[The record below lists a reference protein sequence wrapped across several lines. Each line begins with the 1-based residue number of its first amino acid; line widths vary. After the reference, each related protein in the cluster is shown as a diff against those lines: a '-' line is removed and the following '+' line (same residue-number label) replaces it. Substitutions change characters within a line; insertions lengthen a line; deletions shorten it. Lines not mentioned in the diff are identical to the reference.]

1 MFKIIFR
8 ENGALVDLFS
18 VGGGG
23 ADISVQTGILG
34 GARSIAAA
42 GNTITV
48 TKADTAAIFT
58 HLNSFATKAAATGTT
73 AAANSVLTNNFAL
86 YETAMANALGKLQA
100 RSSELSRNQDLL
112 TAFKAT
118 REEVI
123 GSYVDADLATE
134 SARLT
139 ALQVQQQLAIQA
151 LGIANQRP
159 QSLLGLFR

>member
-1 MFKIIFR
+1 M
-8 ENGALVDLFS
+8 G
-18 VGGGG
+18 
-23 ADISVQTGILG
+23 
-34 GARSIAAA
+34 
-42 GNTITV
+42 
-48 TKADTAAIFT
+48 
-58 HLNSFATKAAATGTT
+58 
-73 AAANSVLTNNFAL
+73 
-86 YETAMANALGKLQA
+86 NALGKLQA
-100 RSSELSRNQDLL
+100 RSAELSRNQDLL

-139 ALQVQQQLAIQA
+139 ALQVQQQLAVQA